1 VDRDGLRRA
10 ARVAGEVAREAG
22 ALIRERFSLPR
33 QIGTKSASI
42 DLVTDTDRAA
52 DELIARR
59 LATAFPTHAVISEE
73 GGSRLPLGA
82 AASAAAPTGAP
93 TAPPALPPEIHWVI
107 DPLDGTTN
115 FAHGF
120 PQFAVSIAAV
130 AGLDPRDPL
139 ATPSSHGAQVVV
151 GVVYDPMR
159 DELFAATLGD
169 PATRNDEP
177 IAVTGETRLDACLV
191 ATGFPYDRRQRVDYY
206 LRFWR
211 EMMLRCRDVR
221 RVGAAA
227 LDLAWVA
234 CGRLDGFWEWNLH
247 AWDIAAGALI
257 VRQAGGAATDFNGV
271 ELAVDARQTLAT
283 NGRVHEAMRAILLP
297 LVEPAGRA
305 REER

>member
-1 VDRDGLRRA
+1 VDQPEREEA
-10 ARVAGEVAREAG
+10 ARVATAIAREAG
-22 ALIRERFSLPR
+22 ALIRSRFDEPR
-33 QIGTKSASI
+33 QIGTKSRAI

-52 DELIARR
+52 DLLITGR
-59 LATAFPTHAVISEE
+59 LAEAFPHDAVISEE
-73 GGSRLPLGA
+73 AGATPALSGGA
-82 AASAAAPTGAP
+82 ARA
-93 TAPPALPPEIHWVI
+93 HWIV

-130 AGLDPRDPL
+130 VGLDAADPL
-139 ATPSSHGAQVVV
+139 SGRPRSDAQVAV

-159 DELFAATLGD
+159 DELFTATAGGM
-169 PATRNDEP
+169 ATRNGAP
-177 IAVTGETRLDACLV
+177 IAVSNQTALDASLF
-191 ATGFPYDRRQRVDYY
+191 ATGFPYDRRERADYY
-206 LRFWR
+206 LGFWR

-257 VRQAGGAATDFNGV
+257 VERAGGRASDFAGQP
-271 ELAVDARQTLAT
+271 LLVDARQTLAT
-283 NGRVHEAMRAILLP
+283 NGRVHDAARAVIAP
-297 LVEPAGRA
+297 LVADPRA
-305 REER
+305 